1 MNDMIC
7 IIFNITYYV
16 SKQQKAGY
24 VSFSNNI
31 YTYSLGRKEEN
42 TKKCSLFMVLKLRVL
57 FFFWDL
63 FFFVIFYEIS
73 LICKTTLWNNSLT
86 CLLQISENKC
96 ERNCYLFF
104 LCFVSLCL
112 LPQRMQRWRMGN
124 AQYSH
129 SLSSFLTFL
138 AVTCHIDITIKTA
151 EDFKDQ
157 NSNVFQH

>member
-31 YTYSLGRKEEN
+31 HTYSLGRKEEN
-42 TKKCSLFMVLKLRVL
+42 TKKCSLFMVFKLRVL

-73 LICKTTLWNNSLT
+73 LICKTSLWNNSLT

-96 ERNCYLFF
+96 ERNCYLFSYVLFHYVFF
-104 LCFVSLCL
+104 LNEGRDGGWGMPNIPIVCL
-112 LPQRMQRWRMGN
+112 
-124 AQYSH
+124 AS
-129 SLSSFLTFL
+129 
-138 AVTCHIDITIKTA
+138 
-151 EDFKDQ
+151 
-157 NSNVFQH
+157 